1 MDLLGTVNCAELTAV
16 LDAAAGLTEADHGG
30 EALHDLVVA
39 LARLVGVDVALAAC
53 RAFLVEAPADDS
65 TQQLDSEY
73 QFETTQL
80 SQACPEES
88 AKPTD
93 LHRDAVLRLLAPH
106 LEEAFRRATRHG
118 PELTPR
124 ERQVLLLVRDGCS
137 NASIARA
144 LGVAEST
151 VVKHLEHVYAR
162 VGAHSRTQAVRMCEA
177 ALD

>member
-16 LDAAAGLTEADHGG
+16 LDAAAGLTDMDHRP
-30 EALHDLVVA
+30 EALHDLIVA
-39 LARLVGVDVALAAC
+39 LARLVGLDVALAAC
-53 RAFLVEAPADDS
+53 HAVLAEPVDEFPQQPSNGRAPVAEDTDD
-65 TQQLDSEY
+65 
-73 QFETTQL
+73 
-80 SQACPEES
+80 P
-88 AKPTD
+88 
-93 LHRDAVLRLLAPH
+93 HRDVVLRLLAPH
-106 LEEAFRRATRHG
+106 LEEAFRRVARHG

-162 VGAHSRTQAVRMCEA
+162 VGAHSRTQAVRLCEA
-177 ALD
+177 ALE